1 MAASSMTINQ
11 KSVLVVDDELDILHV
26 IKRSLEAGGDVSQ
39 VYAFTSPLLA
49 LEHFKSN
56 YNDCALVLSDIRMPG
71 MTGFEFIKRIKQINH
86 TTKVLLMSAFEI
98 DDSELSMALGSI
110 MIDDFIQKPVSPRKL
125 TSIIQRHIVSNVG
138 NYNKS
143 I

>member
-1 MAASSMTINQ
+1 MASDQ
-11 KSVLVVDDELDILHV
+11 KSVLVVDDEPDILHV
-26 IKRSLEAGGDVSQ
+26 IKQSLEVGEGIGQ
-39 VYAFTSPLLA
+39 VYAFTRPLLA
-49 LEHFKSN
+49 LEHFKLN
-56 YNDCALVLSDIRMPG
+56 YDSCAIVLSDIRMPG
-71 MTGFEFIKRIKQINH
+71 MTGFEFIKRIKQINP

-110 MIDDFIQKPVSPRKL
+110 MIDDFVQKPVSPRQL

-138 NYNKS
+138 NYYNTS

>member
-1 MAASSMTINQ
+1 MALDQ
-11 KSVLVVDDELDILHV
+11 KSVLVVDDEPNILHV
-26 IKRSLEAGGDVSQ
+26 IKQSVEVGGGIGQ
-39 VYAFTSPLLA
+39 VYAFTSPLSA
-49 LEHFKSN
+49 LEHFKLN

-71 MTGFEFIKRIKQINH
+71 MTGFELIRRIKQINP

-98 DDSELSMALGSI
+98 DDTELSMALGSI
-110 MIDDFIQKPVSPRKL
+110 MIDDFVQKPVSPRQL

-138 NYNKS
+138 NHCNTS